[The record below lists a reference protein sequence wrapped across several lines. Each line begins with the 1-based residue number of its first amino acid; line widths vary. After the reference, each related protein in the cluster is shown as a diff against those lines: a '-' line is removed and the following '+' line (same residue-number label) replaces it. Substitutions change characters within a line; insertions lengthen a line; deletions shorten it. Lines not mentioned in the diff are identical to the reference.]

1 MIAKK
6 IGRARNVAL
15 LLAVVPALAGCK
27 LLGLDNGFASTATL
41 QERLP
46 ADFGAEQLA
55 VGRKALQDGHI
66 VDAIESFQLAKF
78 YPEHAAAAANGLAVA
93 YSQLGRTDL
102 TERYFQVAVA
112 LAPEDERYR
121 SNLARFYARN
131 PIPKSADPA
140 AALAAM
146 QAFAPMPMDAPV
158 DNAIGEVSVPA
169 TARAAGVSVE
179 AAGTRVRR
187 VSRNEVFIS
196 DAPVA
201 AESLRPVSRRHAVI
215 ELGARTA
222 RRPVVR
228 VGLQTASR
236 ARRPAYP
243 VRTELTGR

>member
-6 IGRARNVAL
+6 ISRVRNVAL

-27 LLGLDNGFASTATL
+27 LLGLGNGFASTATL

-66 VDAIESFQLAKF
+66 VDAIESFQLAKL
-78 YPEHAAAAANGLAVA
+78 YPEHAAASANGLAVA

-146 QAFAPMPMDAPV
+146 QASAPMLMDAPI
-158 DNAIGEVSVPA
+158 DIAIGEVAVPA
-169 TARAAGVSVE
+169 TVRATALSVE

-201 AESLRPVSRRHAVI
+201 ANSVRPSGQRQAVI
-215 ELGARTA
+215 ELGSRTA

-228 VGLQTASR
+228 VGLQTASPTR
-236 ARRPAYP
+236 KPSYPARI
-243 VRTELTGR
+243 ELKPR